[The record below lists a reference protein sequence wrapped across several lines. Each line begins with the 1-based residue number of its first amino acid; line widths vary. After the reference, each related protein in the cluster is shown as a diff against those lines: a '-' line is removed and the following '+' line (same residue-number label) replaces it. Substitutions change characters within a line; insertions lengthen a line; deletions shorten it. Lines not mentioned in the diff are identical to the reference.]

1 MAKKRRPKL
10 TGQEKHTRHVN
21 ATLAGVTAATR
32 AISGGMSVKDAEA
45 AGLNA
50 AADFARSY
58 AATTDPNNATRTGAV
73 EGSAVSPQSGPTSSQ
88 TTKYSLLPPGGKKK
102 HSSQYKMGTGTSLSS
117 GLSLAYCKPDHLQNN
132 VLVVSRM
139 DKI

>member
-32 AISGGMSVKDAEA
+32 AISGGMSVKDAEI

-58 AATTDPNNATRTGAV
+58 AATAAATADPNNATRTGAV
-73 EGSAVSPQSGPTSSQ
+73 GGSAASPQLGPASSQ
-88 TTKYSLLPPGGKKK
+88 STRYSLLPPGGKKK
-102 HSSQYKMGTGTSLSS
+102 HSSQYKMGTGTSVSP
-117 GLSLAYCKPDHLQNN
+117 GLSLSYCKPDHLKN
-132 VLVVSRM
+132 
-139 DKI
+139 IA

>member
-32 AISGGMSVKDAEA
+32 AISGGMSVKDAET

-58 AATTDPNNATRTGAV
+58 AATAAATADPNNATRTGAV
-73 EGSAVSPQSGPTSSQ
+73 GGSAASPQLGPASSQ
-88 TTKYSLLPPGGKKK
+88 STRYSLLP
-102 HSSQYKMGTGTSLSS
+102 HSEVFL
-117 GLSLAYCKPDHLQNN
+117 
-132 VLVVSRM
+132 
-139 DKI
+139 

>member
-32 AISGGMSVKDAEA
+32 AISGGMSVKDAET

-73 EGSAVSPQSGPTSSQ
+73 GGSAVSP
-88 TTKYSLLPPGGKKK
+88 
-102 HSSQYKMGTGTSLSS
+102 
-117 GLSLAYCKPDHLQNN
+117 
-132 VLVVSRM
+132 
-139 DKI
+139 